1 MERCNFLRLGRSST
15 VQGRTNVLNR
25 LKLMSSKGKAIE
37 KYKEEVE
44 FLQQQ
49 LLETSPLRAFTF
61 EELSAA
67 TQGFERSLVLGEGGF
82 GEVYEGYLIDHSA
95 ASTHPE
101 NAAFKYQHVAV
112 KRLRQGGQQGHR
124 EWLNEVSFLGR
135 LRHPNLVWLIGYCA
149 QLTKLKEERLLVYE
163 FVLHGSLDN
172 LLFQTSDF
180 WLPMPW
186 NRRVDVAID
195 AARGLAFL
203 HDHQVIN
210 RDIKPS
216 NILVDHN
223 FVAKLSDFGLAHRGP
238 ESDSSHV
245 TTRVLGTLEY
255 AAPEYIQTG
264 QLTLQSDIWSFGIV
278 LLELLS
284 GRRALDRHRPRN
296 ERKLVDWAR
305 PLLYQGMINSLIDP
319 QLGDRYSAEEA
330 KVVLNLVQQ
339 CLHRNRKNR
348 PTMKEIF
355 QILSSLKESEK
366 KDGNVKA
373 STSLVETP
381 ETSSRLPLLKE
392 EDQKVEPHPRGASH
406 FHGARSGNRR

>member
-1 MERCNFLRLGRSST
+1 MERSNFLRLGRSST

-37 KYKEEVE
+37 KYKEELE

-67 TQGFERSLVLGEGGF
+67 TQGFKRSLVLGEGGF

-135 LRHPNLVWLIGYCA
+135 LHHPNLVWLIGYCA

-223 FVAKLSDFGLAHRGP
+223 FVAKLSDFGLAHMGP

-264 QLTLQSDIWSFGIV
+264 HLTLQSDIWSFGIV

-284 GRRALDRHRPRN
+284 GRRALDRHRPHN

-305 PLLYQGMINSLIDP
+305 PLLYQDILQRRQRWCSIWCNSASIEIVRIGP
-319 QLGDRYSAEEA
+319 Q
-330 KVVLNLVQQ
+330 
-339 CLHRNRKNR
+339 
-348 PTMKEIF
+348 
-355 QILSSLKESEK
+355 
-366 KDGNVKA
+366 
-373 STSLVETP
+373 
-381 ETSSRLPLLKE
+381 
-392 EDQKVEPHPRGASH
+392 
-406 FHGARSGNRR
+406 